1 MIGSASCDSRGALPS
16 HPSRGNAAPGGAR
29 TPSGAASIGRIPP
42 YNRSVLSSLHDRLG
56 RPLHSLRV
64 SVTDRCN
71 LRCTYCMPE
80 EEYTWL
86 ERDHLLRFGQLTEV
100 VRAAVQLGTRKV
112 RLTGGEPLLRRELW
126 RLVEQLRGLEGLE
139 DVALT
144 TNGVHLE
151 EAAGPLARAGLSRVT
166 ISLDTLDPARFRE
179 LTRRDA
185 LVPTLRGV
193 ESACESFPGRVK
205 VNTVIMAGIND
216 GEIEAMLRWA
226 GDNGAELRFIEY
238 MDVEGATRWKR
249 AQVLPLGTMLERIA
263 QAFGGVTPIETAASA
278 PARRYRLPSGQ
289 VFGVVASTTQPFC
302 ASCDRA
308 RLTADGHLFT
318 CLYGREG
325 LDLATPLRQGEDA
338 TALARRIE
346 HAWRERTDQG
356 AVDRLALSDREASV
370 TDSGAL
376 RSSPRREMH
385 TKGG

>member
-1 MIGSASCDSRGALPS
+1 M
-16 HPSRGNAAPGGAR
+16 
-29 TPSGAASIGRIPP
+29 
-42 YNRSVLSSLHDRLG
+42 SSPLHDRLG

-71 LRCTYCMPE
+71 LRCAYCMPE

-86 ERDHLLRFGQLTEV
+86 ERDHLLRFGQLTEI
-100 VRAAVQLGTRKV
+100 VRAAVQLGTRRV

-126 RLVEQLRGLEGLE
+126 RLVEQLASLDGLE

-151 EAAGPLARAGLSRVT
+151 EAAEPLARAGLARVT
-166 ISLDTLDPARFRE
+166 ISLDTLDPERFRA

-185 LVPTLRGV
+185 LEPTLRGI
-193 ESACESFPGRVK
+193 EAACAAFPGRVK
-205 VNTVIMAGIND
+205 VNTVAMKGVND
-216 GEIEAMLRWA
+216 GEVEALLRWA
-226 GDNGAELRFIEY
+226 GDRGIQLRFIEY
-238 MDVEGATRWKR
+238 MDVEGATRWKE
-249 AQVLPLGTMLERIA
+249 AQVLPVDALLERISSG
-263 QAFGGVTPIETAASA
+263 FGGVTEVETPASA

-289 VFGVVASTTQPFC
+289 IFGVVASTTQPFC

-325 LDLATPLRQGEDA
+325 LDLATPLRAGEDA
-338 TALARRIE
+338 GALARRIE
-346 HAWRERTDQG
+346 RAWRQRADQG
-356 AVDRLALSDREASV
+356 AVDRLALSDREGAL
-370 TDSGAL
+370 TASGAL